1 MNINFGVITRLFR
14 KSSPTQEFSTEF
26 AFECGGK
33 KYYRFTDINTMPAL
47 RALHAM
53 TIFQE
58 MQMGISK
65 EYLTKHVQKTKEIL
79 SDPKKININE
89 LVKVNH
95 WLDERL
101 KFIISKDIIYNIAS
115 VSIIEEGEIMGNYD
129 EVFNKR
135 KIENWKA
142 NGKEGFFLNKNLRD
156 LVPFLRKYGDYSL
169 TYLDMVD
176 KVEQSL
182 SDLAQLN
189 TYAQELR
196 TEKD

>member
-1 MNINFGVITRLFR
+1 
-14 KSSPTQEFSTEF
+14 
-26 AFECGGK
+26 
-33 KYYRFTDINTMPAL
+33 MPAL

-65 EYLTKHVQKTKEIL
+65 DYLTKHVQKTKEIL

-95 WLDERL
+95 WLEERL
-101 KFIISKDIIYNIAS
+101 KFIISKEIIYNIAS
-115 VSIIEEGEIMGNYD
+115 VSIIEDGEIMGNYD